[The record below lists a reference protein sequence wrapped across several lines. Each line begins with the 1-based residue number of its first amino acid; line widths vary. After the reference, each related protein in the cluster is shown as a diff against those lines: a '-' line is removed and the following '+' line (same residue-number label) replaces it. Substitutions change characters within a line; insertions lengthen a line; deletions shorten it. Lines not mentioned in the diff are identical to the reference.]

1 MNKTEL
7 LRLYPTPFYLF
18 DEAAFKDNLARLL
31 AEFRAFWPEYTPAYS
46 FKTNYTPYI
55 CALAREGGALAEV
68 VSDME
73 YSLAKKLGFPDRE
86 IIYNGPFKGP
96 LSRELLLG
104 GGMLNAD
111 SADEVRSL
119 CALAASRPEQSFR
132 LGLRINLDIGAG
144 FVSRFGM
151 EVDSREMR
159 DALCAIEACPN
170 LTVSGL
176 HCHIKAPRDP
186 ESWYRRSEVMIAA
199 ADRYID
205 GVPEFFS
212 LGSGMVPGRYDQTA
226 EEWASF
232 KPSWHDFAEA
242 LFAPFAAR
250 YGGSG
255 PRPRIFTEPGR
266 SLITRFVS
274 LFARVDSIKAVQDRV
289 LATTDGSF
297 QNMGEM
303 CTMARVPVKR
313 YPCGAEETYYDRL
326 DIMGY
331 TCLEQDVMCPAYIGP
346 LAVGDIVEFP
356 NVGGYSLVYKPQFMI
371 PQCAMYA
378 LGEDGDVRT
387 LMRAE
392 TFDDIFSRFTRN

>member
-1 MNKTEL
+1 MKRNEL
-7 LRLYPTPFYLF
+7 IACTPTPFYLF
-18 DEAAFKDNLARLL
+18 DEAGFKDNIDRLL
-31 AEFRAFWPEYTPAYS
+31 SSFRAFWPEYTPAYS

-55 CALAREGGALAEV
+55 CTLAHMRGCVAEV

-73 YSLAKKLGFPDRE
+73 YTLAKKLGFRDSE
-86 IIYNGPFKGP
+86 IIYNGPFKGK
-96 LSRELLLG
+96 LSEELFLG
-104 GGMLNAD
+104 GGLLNLD
-111 SADEVRSL
+111 NYDETRRI
-119 CALAASRPEQSFR
+119 CALAASRPETNFR
-132 LGLRINLDIGAG
+132 VGLRIHLDLGAG
-144 FVSRFGM
+144 FISRFGM
-151 EVDSREMR
+151 EMDSDELRNS
-159 DALCAIEACPN
+159 LNAIKSCPN
-170 LTVSGL
+170 LKLSGL

-186 ESWYRRSEVMIAA
+186 ESWSRRAEIMIAA

-205 GVPEFFS
+205 GIPEYFS

-226 EEWASF
+226 EEQASF
-232 KPSWHDFAEA
+232 KPSWKDFAEA

-250 YGGSG
+250 YGASG

-266 SLITRFVS
+266 ALITRYVS
-274 LFARVDSIKAVQDRV
+274 LFARVDSIKQVQDRL

-303 CTMARVPVKR
+303 ATMARVPVKR
-313 YPCGAEETYYDRL
+313 YPCGAEERWFDKL

-331 TCLEQDVMCPAYIGP
+331 TCLEQDVMYPSYAGP

-378 LGEDGDVRT
+378 LGEDGGVRT

-392 TFDDIFSRFTRN
+392 TFDDIFARFTQN

>member
-1 MNKTEL
+1 MRRNEL
-7 LRLYPTPFYLF
+7 LTQFPTPFYLF
-18 DEAAFKDNLARLL
+18 DEEGFRGNIARLVE
-31 AEFRAFWPEYTPAYS
+31 EFRTFWPEYTPAYS
-46 FKTNYTPYI
+46 FKTNYTPAI
-55 CALAREGGALAEV
+55 CAMALEEGCLAEV

-73 YSLAKKLGFPDRE
+73 YSLAKKLGCPDE
-86 IIYNGPFKGP
+86 KILYNGPFKGP
-96 LSRELLLG
+96 LSRELFLG
-104 GGMLNAD
+104 GGMLNLD
-111 SADEVRSL
+111 SLDETRRI
-119 CALAASRPEQSFR
+119 CALAASHPERIFR
-132 LGLRINLDIGAG
+132 VGVRINLDLGAG

-151 EVDSREMR
+151 SVDSRELR
-159 DALCAIEACPN
+159 DAMEAIAACKN
-170 LTVSGL
+170 LRLAGL

-186 ESWYRRSEVMIAA
+186 ESWRRRAEVMIAA

-205 GVPEFFS
+205 GVPEYFS

-226 EEWASF
+226 GEWTDF

-242 LFAPFAAR
+242 FFGPFIAR
-250 YGGSG
+250 YGASAQ
-255 PRPRIFTEPGR
+255 RPRVFTEPGR
-266 SLITRFVS
+266 ALITRYVS
-274 LFARVDSIKAVQDRV
+274 LFAKVDSIKEVQDRF

-303 CTMARVPVKR
+303 CTMARVPVRVHPGGGETR
-313 YPCGAEETYYDRL
+313 YFDNL

-331 TCLEQDVMCPAYIGP
+331 TCLEQDVMFPAYAGP

-378 LGEDGDVRT
+378 LQADGSVRT

-392 TFDDIFSRFTRN
+392 TFDDVFAKFGI